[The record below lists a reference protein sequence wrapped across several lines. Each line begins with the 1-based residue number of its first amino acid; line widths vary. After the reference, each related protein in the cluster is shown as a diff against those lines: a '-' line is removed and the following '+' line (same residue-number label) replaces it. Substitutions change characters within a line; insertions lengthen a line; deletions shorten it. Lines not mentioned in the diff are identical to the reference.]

1 MREKKMYTKFI
12 SVKKIVHKKKF
23 KKNTTKKNH

>member
-1 MREKKMYTKFI
+1 MREKKNVHKGI

-23 KKNTTKKNH
+23 KKNSAQKKS